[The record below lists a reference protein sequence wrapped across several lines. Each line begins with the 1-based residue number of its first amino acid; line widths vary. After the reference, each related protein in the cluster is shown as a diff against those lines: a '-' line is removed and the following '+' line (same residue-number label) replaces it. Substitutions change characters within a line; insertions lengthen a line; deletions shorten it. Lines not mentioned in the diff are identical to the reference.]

1 MRRRIRRLALPYDR
15 GATTVP
21 ATPGARVD
29 GYHAPMSTTDASR
42 RHPGDRLR
50 ALMDAGCVATP
61 GAFNGL
67 VARAVADAG
76 FDACY
81 VSGGAISAASGA
93 PDIGLLGLD
102 RFCAIIR
109 QVADSSGLP
118 VLSDA
123 DTGFGEGEMTAR
135 AVWDYSNAGAAGF
148 HIEDQVF
155 PKRCGHL
162 EGKTLV
168 PIEHFQEKVAMA
180 AQARDDCSGGAF
192 LVCARTDARGVEGLD
207 RAVERAKAYVDAGA
221 DMLFPEG
228 LASEEEFGAFADAV
242 RGHGGGRG
250 PYLLA
255 NMTEFGKTPMLPLS
269 RFADLGYHC
278 VIYPVTTLRLAMR
291 AVTEALRTL
300 HEEGSAA
307 SLLDR
312 MQTRKELYALLRYT
326 PGEAWAFPSPARD
339 ENTTQASHAAGATE
353 SR

>member
-1 MRRRIRRLALPYDR
+1 MP
-15 GATTVP
+15 T
-21 ATPGARVD
+21 AR
-29 GYHAPMSTTDASR
+29 TDASTPPA
-42 RHPGDRLR
+42 HPGAHLR

-81 VSGGAISAASGA
+81 VSGGAISAASGV

-102 RFCAIIR
+102 HFCQIIR
-109 QVADSSGLP
+109 QVATSSGLP

-162 EGKTLV
+162 DGKSLV
-168 PIEHFQEKVAMA
+168 SIEHFQEKVAMA
-180 AQARDDCSGGAF
+180 AQARDACSGGAF
-192 LVCARTDARGVEGLD
+192 LVCARTDARGVEGFD

-228 LASEEEFGAFADAV
+228 LASEEEFGRFADAL
-242 RGHGGGRG
+242 RGYGARKG

-255 NMTEFGKTPMLPLS
+255 NMTEFGKTPMLSLG

-278 VIYPVTTLRLAMR
+278 VIYPVTTLRLAMH
-291 AVTEALRTL
+291 AVTESLRALKA
-300 HEEGSAA
+300 EESAA
-307 SLLDR
+307 TLLDR

-326 PGEAWAFPSPARD
+326 PGEAWAFPSAAANHPTSTTPAAD
-339 ENTTQASHAAGATE
+339 ATT